1 MEQLGK
7 KVISSKLF
15 LKSHDANVPLNYF
28 LSYLILYF
36 YVFILFYF
44 FCVFDERDI
53 KIKQNYI
60 FRYVFNRCELHI

>member
-7 KVISSKLF
+7 KVIYSKLF
-15 LKSHDANVPLNYF
+15 LKPHDANVPLDYF
-28 LSYLILYF
+28 LSYFILYF

-44 FCVFDERDI
+44 LCVFDERDI
-53 KIKQNYI
+53 KIEQKNI